1 MIRPIPVFLIA
12 TPRDRSEPRY
22 VGQQFGTCMN
32 NIPAMIQFAMSG
44 GIIGVFKKIK
54 LDYTRL
60 FYKYSVHYEII
71 GKGGA
76 ISAGAISAGSKLVSL
91 DNNSAGS
98 IRDEEGGRS
107 RIIS

>member
-1 MIRPIPVFLIA
+1 VIRPIPVFLIA

-71 GKGGA
+71 GKGEQFLQDQ
-76 ISAGAISAGSKLVSL
+76 SWLV
-91 DNNSAGS
+91 
-98 IRDEEGGRS
+98 
-107 RIIS
+107 